1 MERAE
6 ESATSIV
13 AKDCSPIPISSRED
27 DDWLRKLVATAK
39 ADDMLL
45 HLGHKSDEPDDE
57 PIAFFEAA
65 SGIWWAGRYVGEV
78 QFEGRTLGLN
88 PGSECQA

>member
-39 ADDMLL
+39 AAECCCISVTRVMSQTMNPSLSSRL
-45 HLGHKSDEPDDE
+45 HR
-57 PIAFFEAA
+57 A
-65 SGIWWAGRYVGEV
+65 SGGQGDMSARCSLRDGV
-78 QFEGRTLGLN
+78 
-88 PGSECQA
+88 SA